1 MSTTGKNG
9 KDLVQYNV
17 QNAVYSLAG
26 DSSGAVKPLTFM
38 NTFSKDRNVTVKDFY
53 GDGELQDSAFSDLT
67 ISGAIGTTARDEEF
81 EKDLGFLQALALGL
95 TGELSVTSTT
105 RVHLGLE
112 TFIKKKGQ
120 PVQVKRVWVFNL
132 QISPPSE
139 SLTQNKEDITEST
152 GDYNY
157 KGYGVNLKKTGGTED
172 YVDDNGMKKK
182 VFTVSSRPSDAGY
195 ADFFKTVPVPTV
207 AST

>member
-26 DSSGAVKPLTFM
+26 DSSGAVKSLTFM

-81 EKDLGFLQALALGL
+81 EKDLGFLQTLTSGL

-152 GDYNY
+152 VDYNY
-157 KGYGVNLKKTGGTED
+157 KGYGVNLKKADGTED

-182 VFTVSSRPSDAGY
+182 VFTVSSRPSDKGY

>member
-26 DSSGAVKPLTFM
+26 DSSGAVKSLTFM

-81 EKDLGFLQALALGL
+81 EKDLGFLQTLASGL

-105 RVHLGLE
+105 RVHLGFE

-152 GDYNY
+152 VDYNY
-157 KGYGVNLKKTGGTED
+157 KGYGVNLKKADGTED

-182 VFTVSSRPSDAGY
+182 VFTVSSRPSDKGY

-207 AST
+207 AAT

>member
-1 MSTTGKNG
+1 MATTDRSG

-17 QNAVYSLAG
+17 ANAVYSLAG
-26 DSSGAVKPLTFM
+26 DTAGTVKPLTFM

-67 ISGAIGTTARDEEF
+67 ISGAIGTTARDEDF
-81 EKDLGFLQALALGL
+81 EKDLGFLQALAQGL
-95 TGELSVTSTT
+95 TGELSVTSAT
-105 RVHLGLE
+105 RVHLGFE

-152 GDYNY
+152 VDYNY
-157 KGYGVNLKKTGGTED
+157 KGYGVNLKKSGGTED
-172 YVDDNGMKKK
+172 YVDTNGMKKK

-195 ADFFKTVPVPTV
+195 ADFFKTVPVPT
-207 AST
+207 ASAT

>member
-26 DSSGAVKPLTFM
+26 DSSGAVKSLTFM

-81 EKDLGFLQALALGL
+81 EKDLGFLQTLASGL

-105 RVHLGLE
+105 RVHLGFE

-152 GDYNY
+152 VDYNY
-157 KGYGVNLKKTGGTED
+157 KGYGVNLKKADGTED

-182 VFTVSSRPSDAGY
+182 VFTVSSRPSDKGY